1 MTFSVPNLYFES
13 NLLKGLELIWFEELF
28 WVTPYGIDPGYFGW
42 IHSIHAEEK
51 VMEKSKMVSTT
62 AENYVQ
68 TSAFEDIDKIAM
80 TFGKM

>member
-1 MTFSVPNLYFES
+1 
-13 NLLKGLELIWFEELF
+13 
-28 WVTPYGIDPGYFGW
+28 
-42 IHSIHAEEK
+42 
-51 VMEKSKMVSTT
+51 MEKSKMVSTT

>member
-1 MTFSVPNLYFES
+1 
-13 NLLKGLELIWFEELF
+13 
-28 WVTPYGIDPGYFGW
+28 
-42 IHSIHAEEK
+42 
-51 VMEKSKMVSTT
+51 MEKSKMV